1 MANKMVRGQWNIV
14 MVTHMMDIGK
24 MVKNMVEEY
33 LILQVVNNMME
44 NGNMM
49 KETVK
54 VKTHGQ
60 VDSFTMEIG

>member
-14 MVTHMMDIGK
+14 MVIHMMDIGK

>member
-24 MVKNMVEEY
+24 MVKNVVEEY
-33 LILQVVNNMME
+33 LILKVVNNMME

>member
-1 MANKMVRGQWNIV
+1 
-14 MVTHMMDIGK
+14 MMDIGK
-24 MVKNMVEEY
+24 MVKNVVEEY
-33 LILQVVNNMME
+33 LILKVVNNMME